1 MVFLAWAVLAAANQA
16 RADQWTTDPD
26 SAIATA
32 KKDGKDLLFYFAGTE
47 KCKDCKK
54 LENEVFDQADFQDE
68 ITSEYLLVRIEH
80 RDSSTATELEK
91 VHSLKWTREFAITN
105 FPTVFVVDSELI
117 PFAVAGYE
125 KGGVN
130 NYLGM
135 LTEFHKVRVDRDDA
149 MAKADKAKGLERA
162 KLLDQAISGVSET
175 VATVYYPKVI
185 EEIISLDADNELG
198 LRGKWNSEREA
209 EQRKVMMT
217 ELLLV
222 ARLEK
227 PDVAVKQIDKVLA
240 EMEFPVA
247 QQLEILQMK
256 LNIVRRQNNPEALD
270 KLLDQMIDLPGV
282 EGATRERLIVKK
294 ILLMR
299 GSGRN
304 EAAMDL
310 LMSSIEQGKATGSR
324 SLFLWAARGE
334 MLMADKQYEEALRAF
349 DEAIPA
355 ARNNPDVSADLV
367 SGKAEAFYLL
377 KRPADALSTLDN
389 FAEDTNVPSDLRA
402 EATLHKSMLM
412 REMGKTRLARLSENR
427 AIEIANTPKL
437 RREFQNVV
445 DRLRQKYQDAK

>member
-1 MVFLAWAVLAAANQA
+1 MVFLAWAILGAANQA
-16 RADQWTTDPD
+16 NADKWTTDPD
-26 SAIATA
+26 SAVATA
-32 KKDGKDLLFYFAGTE
+32 KKEGKDLLFYFAGTE
-47 KCKDCKK
+47 KCKACKS
-54 LENEVFDQADFQDE
+54 LEEEVFEQADFQDE
-68 ITSEYLLVRIEH
+68 ITSEFLLVRIEH
-80 RDSSTATELEK
+80 RDSSTATDMEK
-91 VHSLKWTREFAITN
+91 VHSLKWSHEFAVTN
-105 FPTVFVVDSELI
+105 FPTVFLVDSALI
-117 PFAVAGYE
+117 PYAITGYE

-162 KLLDQAISGVSET
+162 KLLDQAISGISES
-175 VATVYYPKVI
+175 VANVYYPKVI

-198 LRGKWNSEREA
+198 LRGKWNSEKEA

-217 ELLLV
+217 ELMLV

-227 PDVAVKQIDKVLA
+227 PDAAVKEIDRVLA
-240 EMEFPVA
+240 EIEFPVA

-256 LNIVRRQNNPEALD
+256 LNIVRSQNDPKALD
-270 KLLDQMIDLPGV
+270 ALLDQMIGLPGV

-299 GSGRN
+299 GGGRQ

-310 LMSSIEQGKATGSR
+310 LESSIGQGRATGSPN
-324 SLFLWAARGE
+324 LFLWAARGE
-334 MLMADKQYEEALRAF
+334 MLMADKQYDDALRAF

-355 ARNNPDVSADLV
+355 ARNNPDVLADLV

-377 KRPADALSTLDN
+377 KQPADALSTLDN

-437 RREFQNVV
+437 KREFQNVV
-445 DRLRQKYQDAK
+445 DRLREKYKTAN

>member
-1 MVFLAWAVLAAANQA
+1 MVFLAWAIFGAANQA
-16 RADQWTTDPD
+16 GADQWTTDPD
-26 SAIATA
+26 SAIAAA

-54 LENEVFDQADFQDE
+54 LESEVFDQADFQDE

-80 RDSSTATELEK
+80 RDSSIATELEK

-105 FPTVFVVDSELI
+105 FPTVFLVDSELI

-135 LTEFHKVRVDRDDA
+135 LTEFHKVRVDRDEA

-282 EGATRERLIVKK
+282 EGVTRERLIVKK

-310 LMSSIEQGKATGSR
+310 LTSSIEQGKATGSR

-355 ARNNPDVSADLV
+355 ARNNPDVSAELV

-445 DRLRQKYQDAK
+445 DRLRQKYQDVK

>member
-1 MVFLAWAVLAAANQA
+1 MVFLAWAFLGAASQANG
-16 RADQWTTDPD
+16 DQWTTDPD
-26 SAIATA
+26 SAIAAA

-47 KCKDCKK
+47 KCKNCKL
-54 LENEVFDQADFQDE
+54 LEEEVFDQADFQDE
-68 ITSEYLLVRIEH
+68 ITSEFLLIRVEH
-80 RDSSTATELEK
+80 PESSAANEIEK
-91 VHSLKWTREFAITN
+91 VHSLKWSREFGVTN
-105 FPTVFVVDSELI
+105 FPTVFLVDNALV
-117 PFAVAGYE
+117 PFAVTGYE

-149 MAKADKAKGLERA
+149 MAKAKNAKGLERA
-162 KLLDQAISGVSET
+162 KLLDQAISGISET
-175 VATVYYPKVI
+175 IATVYYPKVI

-217 ELLLV
+217 ELMLV

-227 PDVAVKQIDKVLA
+227 PDVAVKEIDRVLA
-240 EMEFPVA
+240 EMEFPVT

-256 LNIVRRQNNPEALD
+256 LNLVRRQNNPAALD
-270 KLLDQMIDLPGV
+270 GLLDQMIGLPGV

-310 LMSSIEQGKATGSR
+310 LQSSIEQGKATGSR

-334 MLMADKQYEEALRAF
+334 MLMADKQYEKALRAF

-355 ARNNPDVSADLV
+355 ARSNPDVLADLV

-377 KRPADALSTLDN
+377 KRSADALSTLDN

-445 DRLRQKYQDAK
+445 DRLRQKYQDAN

>member
-1 MVFLAWAVLAAANQA
+1 MLFLTWGIFNAASQANG
-16 RADQWTTDPD
+16 DQWTADPD

-32 KKDGKDLLFYFAGTE
+32 KKEGKDLLFYFAGTE
-47 KCKDCKK
+47 KCKDCQS
-54 LENEVFDQADFQDE
+54 LEVEVFDQADFQDE
-68 ITSEYLLVRIEH
+68 ITSEFLLVRIEH
-80 RDSSTATELEK
+80 LENSEVTDLEK
-91 VHSLKWTREFAITN
+91 VNSLKWTREFAVTN
-105 FPTVFVVDSELI
+105 FPTVFLVDHQLI
-117 PFAVAGYE
+117 PFAVCGYE

-149 MAKADKAKGLERA
+149 MAKAAKVKGLDRA
-162 KLLDQAISGVSET
+162 TLLDKAISGISES

-185 EEIISLDADNELG
+185 EEIIALDSNNELG
-198 LRGKWNSEREA
+198 LRGKWNSEKEA

-217 ELLLV
+217 ELMLV

-227 PDVAVKQIDKVLA
+227 PDLAVKEIDKVLA

-256 LNIVRRQNNPEALD
+256 LNIVRRQNKPAALD
-270 KLLDQMIDLPGV
+270 ALLDQMIGLPGV
-282 EGATRERLIVKK
+282 AGATRERLLVKK

-299 GSGRN
+299 GSGRK

-310 LMSSIEQGKATGSR
+310 LSRSIEQGRATGSR
-324 SLFLWAARGE
+324 NLFLWAARGE
-334 MLMADKQYEEALRAF
+334 MLMADKQYDDALRAF

-355 ARNNPDVSADLV
+355 AGNSPDVLADLI

-377 KRPADALSTLDN
+377 KQPADALSTLDN

-437 RREFQNVV
+437 KREFQNVV
-445 DRLRQKYQDAK
+445 DRLRQKHQNAN